1 MQMCIKTHK
10 NRSCIHSACRPPV
23 ILQTLSITELT
34 HSLAQQW
41 FCGSIKRPESQ
52 SFSFGQ
58 YLQFYIKTGVLAA
71 GSAVKQSFWEILS
84 KIEIFIRGLIILS
97 PFVHIPSII
106 TCSNMSFL
114 LLVGFAGYPVPFL
127 PGSLLACFP
136 YILCG
141 FICLCGLFLL
151 GVCHY
156 FWFTLRPCQQTTF
169 LIFTQFSCFCFPI
182 DPNTD
187 QTINECWERVGGPL
201 YRSILIWLMWLLLYL
216 SL

>member
-1 MQMCIKTHK
+1 MY
-10 NRSCIHSACRPPV
+10 V
-23 ILQTLSITELT
+23 LLVTLSAL
-34 HSLAQQW
+34 SL
-41 FCGSIKRPESQ
+41 
-52 SFSFGQ
+52 
-58 YLQFYIKTGVLAA
+58 LQFYIKTGVLAA

-187 QTINECWERVGGPL
+187 QTINECFRTCRRSSVSIHIDLTNVASVVFVVIEPALGPCVCICDI
-201 YRSILIWLMWLLLYL
+201 Y
-216 SL
+216 

>member
-1 MQMCIKTHK
+1 MY
-10 NRSCIHSACRPPV
+10 V
-23 ILQTLSITELT
+23 LLVTLSAL
-34 HSLAQQW
+34 SL
-41 FCGSIKRPESQ
+41 
-52 SFSFGQ
+52 
-58 YLQFYIKTGVLAA
+58 LQFYIKTGVLAA

-136 YILCG
+136 YVLCG

-187 QTINECWERVGGPL
+187 QTISEC
-201 YRSILIWLMWLLLYL
+201 
-216 SL
+216 